1 MNKRFNNKNRMFQLV
16 AEVFETNKQVW
27 ESIPLIVLLV
37 GEYKVLLEKI
47 QLAAK
52 AAGIVLTGAT
62 ESKLSTLDA
71 LSAVLYKFCAAL
83 SLFAVRTKNQE
94 LHAKVFFP
102 ESDITR
108 KRQGDLMIFAD
119 EIIGLVNQHKA
130 ALLDGYPVTEADVS
144 KLTDLFT
151 LAKKEISVP
160 EVKYTDKKN
169 AQAELEKTFD
179 ETDDFLEKQLDK
191 AVDLLRSKSEVFYK
205 AYYSSRNIKNIGIR
219 HETPSTPE
227 TVK

>member
-1 MNKRFNNKNRMFQLV
+1 MFQLV
-16 AEVFETNKQVW
+16 AEVFETNKPFW
-27 ESIPLIVLLV
+27 ENLPLVVLLV
-37 GEYKVLLEKI
+37 NEYKALLAKI
-47 QLAAK
+47 TTTAK
-52 AAGIVLTGAT
+52 AAGVVLTGAT
-62 ESKLSTLDA
+62 ETKNNTLDE
-71 LSAVLYKFCAAL
+71 LGTLLFKFCSAL
-83 SLFAVRTKNQE
+83 SLFAIRTKNYE
-94 LHAKVFFP
+94 VHAKVFVV
-102 ESDITR
+102 ESDITH

-119 EIIGLVNQHKA
+119 EIIGLVNNYKVQ
-130 ALLDGYPVTEADVS
+130 LMTDYMITEADVLM
-144 KLTDLFT
+144 LTELYA
-151 LAKKEISVP
+151 LAKKEMPTP